1 MAIVDLPWVVQGM
14 WQSLRLW
21 LGLLSG
27 LHVSQKRGFSRSFA
41 PLNPVT
47 VTGFS
52 RSWCLHSSISSHEE
66 ITAILETKSQMRS
79 IPLFRAPLI
88 SSALM
93 IETWISH
100 RVGPPGASATPSSSI
115 PPTRRRRS
123 GARPSS
129 IARNRWEPRS
139 GATRWATR
147 LGYGM
152 GCRVASMLHPKI
164 FGWPSTWQVGA
175 LEHEFYD
182 FPCIGNVMIPT
193 DFHSMIFQRG
203 RSTTNQHG
211 LRTVSPWTKLTK
223 EKVWAHEPSRSCSD
237 FDGWFSNSTLRPSK
251 FIYIILEA
259 MI

>member
-1 MAIVDLPWVVQGM
+1 MSCSGYVAESQTLAGIAFRPTCVAEERVFSELCPTEPSDCDRVFSELMPPFFDLKSWRNHGHSWNQE
-14 WQSLRLW
+14 SDEI
-21 LGLLSG
+21 
-27 LHVSQKRGFSRSFA
+27 
-41 PLNPVT
+41 NPPFP
-47 VTGFS
+47 GS
-52 RSWCLHSSISSHEE
+52 
-66 ITAILETKSQMRS
+66 
-79 IPLFRAPLI
+79 LI